1 MKHLV
6 KKTAFAHSRENL
18 RNPGSLSKH
27 PPRRCQSFE
36 TFLTGRSSD
45 ERENPISAS
54 FDEESNQVGNPFF
67 KNMHQKVQLTVQ
79 LYNQLESTTSVL
91 FSCSHLKIKIK
102 FVIYKLIVIQD

>member
-67 KNMHQKVQLTVQ
+67 KNMHQKSAIDSAIVQPIRKYNFSFIQ
-79 LYNQLESTTSVL
+79 LQS
-91 FSCSHLKIKIK
+91 LKNKNKIRN
-102 FVIYKLIVIQD
+102 L